1 MQNFDIIRNIVL
13 ILLIMLIAILHC
25 LKSGSMYNVGAYH
38 TLNAIIYIYIYIY
51 QELCFSQKASILSHA
66 SSSKTGGAVKIR
78 RIQFGVPN
86 AEPDKHK
93 SLFIILRRWDKYY
106 SVYKLKLAYQ
116 ESQLQILLLLE
127 SMRTLYHC

>member
-1 MQNFDIIRNIVL
+1 
-13 ILLIMLIAILHC
+13 MLIAISHC
-25 LKSGSMYNVGAYH
+25 LKNGSMYNVGGIPHPECY
-38 TLNAIIYIYIYIY
+38 NIYIYIYIY
-51 QELCFSQKASILSHA
+51 QELCLPQKDSILSHA

-86 AEPDKHK
+86 AEPESTEA
-93 SLFIILRRWDKYY
+93 SLS
-106 SVYKLKLAYQ
+106 SVAYGLLTSNIFLLNSKLAYQ